1 MAFSTISKED
11 TKDKGVTGLPA
22 VPKLPTS
29 DMQKKFDELSTDVII
44 PKFNALVEE
53 LGKETA
59 AENIGVVVPE
69 GVYAEPN
76 LQAVLNGLETRN
88 DKIRETYSEDSIN
101 LGRVP
106 NSEVGVYSSAMGS
119 QVMASGDYSH
129 AEGSHTIATVWAAH
143 AEGSNTKAL
152 GNHSH
157 AEGSDTVATHPYT
170 HAEGYKT
177 VASYDAAHAEGIL
190 TAATSDAAHAEGYET
205 QAVGFY
211 AHAEGRGTLA
221 SAGETHAEGDGSKAI
236 EIFAHAEGY
245 YTIASGISAHAE
257 GYYTESRKQAAHA
270 EGFYTIANGLYQ
282 HVQGKFNRVD
292 DDDKYAHIVGGG
304 NSDVDRRNIY
314 TLDWDGNAIYQGDV
328 SIKGGSISLSNLFA
342 EMKTLQAAVVDLSS
356 RLAAL

>member
-1 MAFSTISKED
+1 MAFSTISKDD

-29 DMQKKFDELSTDVII
+29 DMQKKFDELSMDVII
-44 PKFNALVEE
+44 PKFNTLVEE

-69 GVYAEPN
+69 GVNADQN
-76 LQAVLNGLETRN
+76 LQAVLNGLEARN
-88 DKIRETYSEDSIN
+88 DRIRKIYSEDSIN

-106 NSEVGVYSSAMGS
+106 NSEVGTYSSAMGS
-119 QVMASGDYSH
+119 QVMASGAYSH
-129 AEGSHTIATVWAAH
+129 AEGSNTIATAWAAH

-157 AEGSDTVATHPYT
+157 AEGSDTVTTRPYA

-190 TAATSDAAHAEGYET
+190 TVATSDAAHAEGYET

-211 AHAEGRGTLA
+211 AHAEGRNTLA

-236 EIFAHAEGY
+236 EIFSHAEGY

-257 GYYTESRKQAAHA
+257 GH
-270 EGFYTIANGLYQ
+270 YTIAKGLYQ

-292 DDDKYAHIVGGG
+292 EDDKYAHIVGGG
-304 NSDVDRRNIY
+304 SSDVDRRNIY

-328 SIKGGSISLSNLFA
+328 SIKGESISLYNLFA
-342 EMKTLQAAVVDLSS
+342 EVKTLQAAVVDLSS
-356 RLAAL
+356 RLAALQAVKPEEI